1 MSVGDERRL
10 PGRCIDRN
18 VEAVADRFAIG
29 QTDGARACDGRVS
42 VSPRV
47 IGGFVIER
55 HVSLSTLVHGLLP
68 LRLDLIG
75 RSNLYSQ
82 LRHVSTIGTTS
93 LKIPVG

>member
-18 VEAVADRFAIG
+18 VEAVAARCAMV
-29 QTDGARACDGRVS
+29 QTGEGRAAGRCVS
-42 VSPRV
+42 GSPRF

-55 HVSLSTLVHGLLP
+55 HDSLPTLVHGLHP